1 MYNHREIA
9 PPESTRFRN
18 TEFVNGKIPMIPLI
32 FLFAVLFV
40 TAALRGYNSTIPF
53 YHTGDDTAVS

>member
-9 PPESTRFRN
+9 PLP
-18 TEFVNGKIPMIPLI
+18 KAPMIRLI
-32 FLFAVLFV
+32 LLIAALSV
-40 TAALRGYNSTIPF
+40 TAALPGYNSTIPF